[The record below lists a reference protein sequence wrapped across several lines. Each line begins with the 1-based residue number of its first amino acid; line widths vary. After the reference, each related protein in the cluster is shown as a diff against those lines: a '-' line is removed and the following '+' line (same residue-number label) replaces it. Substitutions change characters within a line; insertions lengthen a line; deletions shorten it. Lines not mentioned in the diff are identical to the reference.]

1 MQKQNALGKRSP
13 YRGSASQTRPRK
25 KQRLSPMNHSQV
37 VSRKRRKDAERSR
50 KNHNSKS
57 KQLRRRSSSQGMVYR
72 MTDHRNH
79 KKTAKSQKKTK
90 PKKKQRRESVQGVQR
105 GISRTQTLNRA
116 NLVHLDNT
124 QSQIGFNLESDE
136 ASSDVL
142 SPDNPVMSQPSQ
154 QTQPL
159 EPSQSTAGT
168 LTASAPSLI
177 GTQVTQRSIIL
188 SNTQEKGNNASQDGN
203 QLILSFDD
211 ELGRLFEGSGGN
223 RDEEEMEDNDDVV
236 SLNGNRNGSGT
247 LSNLTRRVGFFEI
260 ESEDDGEDDL
270 KAMEPPHSEPFRDL
284 SRNRSRNHN
293 HNHSERNSSNSSRRK
308 PPVIWTLD
316 DDPLPF
322 NPDSVCRDKLS
333 LDELKEKYAND
344 DDLDILP
351 SNKQQDKR
359 ERVLSNFKGFEDVE
373 AFRFQQF
380 QFQNRRSSRIQNE
393 LQFVI
398 GGEHKNHWT
407 LSFHDK
413 VGDAFVQEKG
423 EICKLIRGHF
433 GKDYTK
439 SLNDGIEGY
448 PMHFGTIL
456 DHKKKVIAVIVWY
469 EMPLKRMWMIHTLL
483 VHPKCRRI
491 GMGSLLVL
499 GLQYKLDQANLCRFG
514 CPFKL
519 RAKVLNEAKD
529 FWDNPRL
536 QMSSIDSMRRYQAEV
551 GSRSKHNMDIS
562 EYFYRPQNIKA
573 YQVFLRLLQRFW
585 REPPHLWSR
594 KENNRRAMRQRH

>member
-1 MQKQNALGKRSP
+1 
-13 YRGSASQTRPRK
+13 
-25 KQRLSPMNHSQV
+25 MNHSQV

-50 KNHNSKS
+50 KNHNSKN

-79 KKTAKSQKKTK
+79 KKRAKSQKKTK
-90 PKKKQRRESVQGVQR
+90 SKKKQRRESVQGVQR
-105 GISRTQTLNRA
+105 GVSRTPTLNRA
-116 NLVHLDNT
+116 NLVHLDNDT

-177 GTQVTQRSIIL
+177 GTQVTQRSIISPSITGVL
-188 SNTQEKGNNASQDGN
+188 SNTQEQTDGN

-211 ELGRLFEGSGGN
+211 ELERLFEGSGGN
-223 RDEEEMEDNDDVV
+223 QDKEEMEDDDDVV
-236 SLNGNRNGSGT
+236 SLNGNRNGTGT
-247 LSNLTRRVGFFEI
+247 LSNLTRRVGFIEI
-260 ESEDDGEDDL
+260 ESEDDGDDDL
-270 KAMEPPHSEPFRDL
+270 KAMEPSDSEPFRDL
-284 SRNRSRNHN
+284 SRNRSHSHFRNHSWNHSRNHN
-293 HNHSERNSSNSSRRK
+293 HNHSERNSPNSSRRK

-322 NPDSVCRDKLS
+322 NPESVRRDKLS
-333 LDELKEKYAND
+333 LDELKEKYADD

-359 ERVLSNFKGFEDVE
+359 ERVRSNFKGFEDVE
-373 AFRFQQF
+373 AFRNQEF

-398 GGEHKNHWT
+398 GGEHKKHWT

-413 VGDAFVQEKG
+413 VGDAFVQEKA
-423 EICKLIRGHF
+423 EICKLIRSHF
-433 GKDYTK
+433 GRDYTK

-469 EMPLKRMWMIHTLL
+469 EMPLKRMWMVHTLL

-499 GLQYKLDQANLCRFG
+499 GLQYKLDQSNLWRFG
-514 CPFKL
+514 CEFKL

-536 QMSSIDSMRRYQAEV
+536 QMSSIDSLRYYQSEI

-573 YQVFLRLLQRFW
+573 YQEFLRLLQRFW
-585 REPPHLWSR
+585 GKSPHICSR
-594 KENNRRAMRQRH
+594 KENNRRAMQQRH